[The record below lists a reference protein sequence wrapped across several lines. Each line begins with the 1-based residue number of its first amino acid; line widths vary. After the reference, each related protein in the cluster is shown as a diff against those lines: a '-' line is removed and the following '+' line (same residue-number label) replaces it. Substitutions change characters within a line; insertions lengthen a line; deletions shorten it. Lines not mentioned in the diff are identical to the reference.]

1 MRRLSLMAVAALPL
15 LLGACWE
22 SEGPAERTGRQLDN
36 AAQELRDRV
45 DPPSGPAER
54 AGRALDRATD

>member
-1 MRRLSLMAVAALPL
+1 MRAFTLAAAAALPL

-22 SEGPAERTGRQLDN
+22 TEGPAERAGRQLDN

-54 AGRALDRATD
+54 AGRALDRATN